1 MGIANLERGVP
12 ARSGGQPTTHRK
24 ADRVGVAVA
33 RPSTPGSDVQSGRAI
48 ALSWVCAFAVSG
60 CALAP
65 GMKMEDQD
73 GVSHETVPVVDGGK
87 VVTDKV
93 TIVPITAELIIQREK
108 SNRPTTNLR
117 RPTPANN
124 TNYLIGP
131 YDVLDIT
138 VWDHPELT
146 NPAGS
151 DALTADLAGHVVQE
165 NGTIFFPY
173 VGVIKVAGQ
182 PLSEV
187 RKMLA
192 AGLSKYIENAQ
203 LDVRV
208 IAYRSQRVY
217 VVGEVKTP
225 GIQPVTDVPLTV
237 AEAINRS
244 GGVTR
249 KGDLRNI
256 TLSRG
261 GQVYPID
268 LLALYEAGDAA
279 QNVLLSKGDVL
290 NVPDN
295 NLNKVLVLG
304 EVTRQS
310 SQLMNKGRLTLAE
323 SLADAGG
330 VSLLA
335 SNPEQI
341 YVIRGGQPKPEIFHL
356 NGSSP
361 DALILADRFSLQA
374 RDVVYVET
382 AGVARFSRVI
392 NQILPSVSFFTYAAT
407 LP

>member
-1 MGIANLERGVP
+1 
-12 ARSGGQPTTHRK
+12 
-24 ADRVGVAVA
+24 
-33 RPSTPGSDVQSGRAI
+33 
-48 ALSWVCAFAVSG
+48 
-60 CALAP
+60 
-65 GMKMEDQD
+65 MKMEDQD

-93 TIVPITAELIIQREK
+93 TIVPITAELIIQRER
-108 SNRPTTNLR
+108 SNRPITNLR
-117 RPTPANN
+117 RPTPAN

-131 YDVLDIT
+131 YDVLEIT
-138 VWDHPELT
+138 VWDHPEIT

-151 DALTADLAGHVVQE
+151 EALTADLAEHVVQE

-173 VGVIKVAGQ
+173 VGVTKVAGRS
-182 PLSEV
+182 LSEV

-192 AGLSKYIENAQ
+192 AGLSKYIEDAQ

-244 GGVTR
+244 GGVTPEA
-249 KGDLRNI
+249 DLRNI

-261 GQVYPID
+261 DQVYPID

-290 NVPDN
+290 NVPDSK
-295 NLNKVLVLG
+295 LNKVFVLG
-304 EVTRQS
+304 EVTTQS
-310 SQLMNKGRLTLAE
+310 SQLINKGRRTLAE
-323 SLADAGG
+323 ALGDAGG
-330 VSLLA
+330 VSLST

-382 AGVARFSRVI
+382 AGVTRFSRVI
-392 NQILPSVSFFTYAAT
+392 NQILIGRI
-407 LP
+407 L